1 MAVVKVERQIGGK
14 TLSIETGRMAKQ
26 AHGAALVR
34 YGDTV
39 VLVTAVRAKPRE
51 GIDFFPLT
59 VEYREMT
66 YAAGKIPGGFFKR
79 EGRPSTKETL
89 TCRLIDRPLRPLF
102 PEGYRDEVQ
111 IIATVLSADQENDPD
126 MLALIG
132 ASTAL
137 SLSPI
142 PWEGP
147 LGAVRVAMVNGQ
159 FIVNPTH
166 EQRDA
171 AQMEMLAAG
180 IDNMINMLEVAAE
193 EVSEE
198 KVNEALAT
206 AVEPIR
212 AIIDMQRELVQK
224 AGAKKTEFAGPKDVS
239 PLETLIEKGFL
250 AELVKAKHIHAKGE
264 RNQTCSGIAD
274 RASEAIMVGQGMATE
289 WTTADF
295 KRAWYL
301 VEDRLIR
308 KMLLAGERTDGRKAD
323 HLRPVTCEV
332 GVLPRTHGSALFT
345 RGETQALVIT
355 TLGTGEDQQIIDG
368 LTEEFKKS
376 FMLHYNFPPFSVGEV
391 KMVRSA
397 SRRDI
402 GHGALAEKSITG
414 VLPTEPPFPYTIRI
428 VSEIMES
435 NGSSS
440 MATVCGTTL
449 SLMDAGVPIKHPVA
463 GISIGRISEG
473 DKEVLLTDIQGEE
486 DHVGDMDFK
495 VAGTQQ
501 GITGVQLDLKI
512 RGLSLETC
520 RKALD
525 RAREVRLEIL
535 KTMLETLS
543 APRAEISRH
552 APRLIQIKINPDKIG
567 KVIGPGGKTIKGLE
581 ASTGARIEIED
592 DGTVTI
598 SSVDVVMAEKARDAI
613 ELLTAEVQVGRIYN
627 GTVVSVK
634 DFGAFI
640 EIMPGQDGMCHV
652 SELSDKYVKSV
663 NEVVKL
669 GDTVRVKV
677 ISVDD
682 TGRVKLSRKA
692 VLKEE
697 KEAADKKAAA
707 EPKADEPKAE

>member
-1 MAVVKVERQIGGK
+1 MALVKVERQIAGR
-14 TLSIETGRMAKQ
+14 TLSIETGLMAKQ
-26 AHGAALVR
+26 AHGSAVVR

-39 VLVTAVRAKPRE
+39 VLATVVRTKPRE

-89 TCRLIDRPLRPLF
+89 TCRMIDRPLRPLF
-102 PEGYRDEVQ
+102 PEGYMDEVQ
-111 IIATVLSADQENDPD
+111 IIALVLSADQDNDPD
-126 MLALIG
+126 MLAIIG

-137 SLSPI
+137 ALSPI

-147 LGAVRVAMVNGQ
+147 IGLARVALENGQ
-159 FIVNPTH
+159 FILNPTNA
-166 EQRDA
+166 QRA
-171 AQMEMLAAG
+171 ASPLDMIVSGLG
-180 IDNMINMLEVAAE
+180 DRVNMM
-193 EVSEE
+193 EVSAKE
-198 KVNEALAT
+198 VPDAQVGDALAFAQDT
-206 AVEPIR
+206 IR
-212 AIIDMQRELVQK
+212 TVTEMQQELVAK
-224 AGAKKTEFAGPKDVS
+224 AGKPKLLFAGPKDVS
-239 PLETLIEKGFL
+239 PLEKKIEEGFL
-250 AELVKAKHIHAKGE
+250 KELVAAKHIHGKID
-264 RNQTCSGIAD
+264 RNQTCDDIRN
-274 RASEAIMVGQGMATE
+274 RAKAAILVAGGLVTE
-289 WTTADF
+289 WTEPDF
-295 KRAWYL
+295 KRAWYR
-301 VEDRLIR
+301 VEERLIR
-308 KMLLAGERTDGRKAD
+308 RMLLAGERTDGRKPD
-323 HLRPVTCEV
+323 ELRPISCEV
-332 GVLPRTHGSALFT
+332 GILPRTHGSALFT
-345 RGETQALVIT
+345 RGETQALVAT
-355 TLGTGEDQQIIDG
+355 TLGTGDDQQIIDG
-368 LTEEFKKS
+368 LTEEYKKS

-391 KMVRSA
+391 KMLRGA

-402 GHGALAEKSITG
+402 GHGALAEKSLSG
-414 VLPTEPPFPYTIRI
+414 VLPAADKFAYTIRI

-440 MATVCGTTL
+440 MATACGATL
-449 SLMDAGVPIKHPVA
+449 SLMDAGVPIKSPVA

-473 DKEVLLTDIQGEE
+473 SKELLLTDIQGEE

-495 VAGTQQ
+495 VAGTAQ
-501 GITGVQLDLKI
+501 GVTGVQLDLKI
-512 RGLSLETC
+512 KGLTIETC
-520 RKALD
+520 RKAIE

-535 KTMLETLS
+535 KKMLETIA

-552 APRLIQIKINPDKIG
+552 APRLLQIKINPDKIG

-581 ASTGARIEIED
+581 AATGARIEIED

-598 SSVDVVMAEKARDAI
+598 SCVDAAAAEKARDAV
-613 ELLTAEVQVGRIYN
+613 EALTAEVQVGRIYT

-677 ISVDD
+677 IAVDD

-697 KEAADKKAAA
+697 AEAAAKAAGGKK
-707 EPKADEPKAE
+707 E